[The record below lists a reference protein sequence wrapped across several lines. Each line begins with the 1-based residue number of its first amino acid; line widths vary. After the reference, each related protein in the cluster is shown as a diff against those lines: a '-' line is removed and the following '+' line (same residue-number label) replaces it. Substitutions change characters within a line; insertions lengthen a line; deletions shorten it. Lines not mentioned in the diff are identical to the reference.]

1 MLQMHNDDILYYS
14 DGCNSL
20 FKLRIQLTLYQPEII
35 NDGVNRGEVV
45 LYYYT
50 HRYDYIFSLVNNHLI
65 FNYYY
70 FHYDYLGVT

>member
-45 LYYYT
+45 LHYYT
-50 HRYDYIFSLVNNHLI
+50 HRYNYMFS
-65 FNYYY
+65 
-70 FHYDYLGVT
+70 